1 VVHPELKD
9 PTEDL

>member
-1 VVHPELKD
+1 VHPELKD